1 MMKVSHYIKHKGMLT
16 ILSECNYN
24 LQNVR
29 QHLRRECEL
38 PDGYDLSRSLKSF
51 EDYLRNK
58 PVEAL
63 KQTLLQEITI
73 RSPDSM
79 PCISR
84 ASVRTTKALPRLC

>member
-63 KQTLLQEITI
+63 KQTLLQEIAI
-73 RSPDSM
+73 KLRENL
-79 PCISR
+79 R
-84 ASVRTTKALPRLC
+84 